1 MRKMLLKMVLSI
13 GAGLMA
19 VAPQAWAADRVN
31 VGSAHKGFWDMTIV
45 AFGKDAGIFKKHDID
60 LNILWTDGGADTIQ
74 AIVSGSI
81 DIAVGNGT
89 LGVLG
94 AYSKGAPIELLSS
107 TMTGASDL
115 FWYVKGSTPI
125 KSFEHPDI
133 KTAAFSKPG
142 ASTHLIVEALVRE
155 AKRDIKLVP
164 AGGPSAALTQVMSG
178 QIDVGWAAVPF
189 GIDRTDSGEI
199 RIIAT
204 GNDVPGVKEQ
214 SVRVTIANRNFL
226 QAHPGIVKRFM
237 AAYKE
242 TIDWAYNSDAAL
254 MTWAEMVGIDPRV
267 AKRARDFGYPHEA
280 LQLFPVRGIES
291 SMKEAVQYGR
301 LAKPMTAE
309 AIKTFLAPSIKM
321 EADLNG

>member
-1 MRKMLLKMVLSI
+1 MHKMLSKMVLSI
-13 GAGLMA
+13 GVA
-19 VAPQAWAADRVN
+19 VFAATPAAWAADKIN
-31 VGSAHKGFWDMTIV
+31 VGSAHKGFWDMTLI
-45 AFGKDAGIFKKHDID
+45 AFGEDAGIFKKHDLD

-94 AYSKGAPIELLSS
+94 AYSKGAPIELLAS

-115 FWYVKGSTPI
+115 FWYVKGETPI
-125 KSFEHPDI
+125 KGFDHPDI

-155 AKRDIKLVP
+155 AKRDIKLIP

-204 GNDVPGVKEQ
+204 GNDVPGVKDQ
-214 SVRVTIANRNFL
+214 SVRVTIANRGFL
-226 QAHPGIVKRFM
+226 QNHPDVVKRFM
-237 AAYKE
+237 KAYKE
-242 TIDWAYNSDAAL
+242 TIDWAYNSDDAL
-254 MTWAEMVGIDPRV
+254 VTWAELVGIDPRI
-267 AKRARDFGYPHEA
+267 AKRARGFGYPQEA

-301 LAKPMTAE
+301 LSKPMTADE
-309 AIKTFLAPSIKM
+309 ITKFLAPSVKM
-321 EADLNG
+321 EAEING